1 MKHYNVGYLLK
12 KINDNFVYNLN
23 IRLSK
28 FDLTLSQGR
37 VLKSILVANEKN
49 QDIMQKDI
57 EIELKL
63 SNPTVTG
70 IIKRLEAKD
79 YVYKEASIT
88 DRRSKLLYVTEKAR
102 DVDKAILDSIN
113 ENERNMLDCLSK
125 HEQENL
131 KRYLMKIYL
140 KQENEND

>member
-1 MKHYNVGYLLK
+1 MKNYNVGYLLK
-12 KINDNFVYNLN
+12 KINDNFEYNLN

-37 VLKSILVANEKN
+37 VLKSILNANEKN

-57 EIELKL
+57 EVELKL

-70 IIKRLEAKD
+70 IIKRLEAKA
-79 YVYKEASIT
+79 YVYREASIS
-88 DRRSKLLYVTEKAR
+88 DRRSKLLYVTDKAK

-113 ENERNMLDCLSK
+113 ENEQNLLACLSGP
-125 HEQENL
+125 EQENL
-131 KRYLMKIYL
+131 KKYLMKIYS

>member
-1 MKHYNVGYLLK
+1 MKNYNVGYLLK
-12 KINDNFVYNLN
+12 KINDNFEYNLN

-37 VLKSILVANEKN
+37 VLKSILTANEKN

-70 IIKRLEAKD
+70 IIKRLEAKA
-79 YVYKEASIT
+79 YVYREASIS
-88 DRRSKLLYVTEKAR
+88 DRRSKLLYVTDKAK

-113 ENERNMLDCLSK
+113 ENEQNLLACLSGP
-125 HEQENL
+125 EQDNL
-131 KRYLMKIYL
+131 KKYLMKIYS

>member
-88 DRRSKLLYVTEKAR
+88 DRRSRLLYVTDKAR

-113 ENERNMLDCLSK
+113 ENERNMLDCLSEQ
-125 HEQENL
+125 EQENL
-131 KRYLMKIYL
+131 KKYLMKIYL

>member
-1 MKHYNVGYLLK
+1 MKNYNVGYLLK
-12 KINDNFVYNLN
+12 KINDNFEYNLN

-37 VLKSILVANEKN
+37 VLKSILTANEKN

-70 IIKRLEAKD
+70 IIKRLEAKA
-79 YVYKEASIT
+79 YVYREASIS
-88 DRRSKLLYVTEKAR
+88 DRRSKLLYVTDKAK

-113 ENERNMLDCLSK
+113 ENEQNLLACLSGP
-125 HEQENL
+125 EQDNL
-131 KRYLMKIYL
+131 KKYLMKIYL

>member
-1 MKHYNVGYLLK
+1 MKNYNVGYLLK
-12 KINDNFVYNLN
+12 KINDNFEYNLN

-37 VLKSILVANEKN
+37 VLKSILTANEQN

-70 IIKRLEAKD
+70 IIKRLEAKA
-79 YVYKEASIT
+79 YVYREASIS
-88 DRRSKLLYVTEKAR
+88 DRRSKLLYVTDKAK

-113 ENERNMLDCLSK
+113 ENEQNLLACLSGP
-125 HEQENL
+125 EQDNL
-131 KRYLMKIYL
+131 KKYLMKIYS